1 MVFFVALFMRIANS
15 ECNNSSYNTMINNIK
30 EDNSR
35 LDDDAEDIITTIIRA
50 LFSPK
55 YYITLY
61 NF

>member
-1 MVFFVALFMRIANS
+1 MRIANS
-15 ECNNSSYNTMINNIK
+15 EYNNSSYNTMINNIK

-55 YYITLY
+55 CYI
-61 NF
+61 